1 MRVNN
6 IFEFEVEFFTACHSI
21 EKVITL
27 TPEETANL
35 YRWTFRLPLSEPVDL
50 DLITED
56 QFENM
61 KNELAYQYLYCY
73 IGDPDA
79 TFDATLLAEWIQDCC
94 GK

>member
-6 IFEFEVEFFTACHSI
+6 MFEFEVEFFTACHSI

-35 YRWTFRLPLSEPVDL
+35 YRWTFQLPMSEPVDL
-50 DLITED
+50 DSITEN

-61 KNELAYQYLYCY
+61 KDQLAYEYLYCY
-73 IGDPDA
+73 IGDPGVA
-79 TFDATLLAEWIQDCC
+79 FDGSLLAEWVQYYCI
-94 GK
+94 K